1 MSTKK
6 KEPESQQSSPSSS
19 SSSLPGPEERGLPEH
34 LKHRVAADRLR
45 GGVSE
50 TDADAGY
57 PLIAIAQPASFNNFR
72 PGHIRGPLPGDFLL
86 RSLPDPIRDGKKG
99 IEVIVWYYDEVYK
112 EWTPNQSRVLTV
124 HLWLPADHSTDPK
137 TGLLWHR
144 NGNMLIQTWRLFLLC
159 ENQPFEMPL
168 KGAENAFFRSLTRH
182 FGSHV
187 VDEHDR
193 RSIPSY
199 ARRYRFSTS
208 LTHRARAWFELTF
221 TDLGWV
227 TGEEYDRARQLS
239 EELDEKLKQCR
250 KALADSSHPQGA

>member
-1 MSTKK
+1 MSEEEKL
-6 KEPESQQSSPSSS
+6 PESQQSPR
-19 SSSLPGPEERGLPEH
+19 PEERGDLPEH
-34 LKHRVAADRLR
+34 LKHRVATDRLR
-45 GGVSE
+45 GGVGE

-57 PLIAIAQPASFNNFR
+57 PLIAIAQPASFNNPR

-86 RSLPDPIRDGKKG
+86 RSLPDPIRDGKQG
-99 IEVIVWYYDEVYK
+99 IEVIVWYYDEVFK
-112 EWTPNQSRVLTV
+112 EWTPNQSRVLAV
-124 HLWLPADHSTDPK
+124 HLRLPADHSTDPK

-144 NGNMLIQTWRLFLLC
+144 NGNMLIRTWRLFLLC
-159 ENQPFEMPL
+159 ENQPFELPL
-168 KGAENAFFRSLTRH
+168 KGAENAFFRNLTRH

-208 LTHRARAWFELTF
+208 LTRRAKGAWFELSF

-227 TGEEYDRARQLS
+227 AGEEYDRARQLS

-250 KALADSSHPQGA
+250 KALADR

>member
-1 MSTKK
+1 MSTK
-6 KEPESQQSSPSSS
+6 KEPESQQSSSPSP
-19 SSSLPGPEERGLPEH
+19 PGPEEQGLPEH
-34 LKHRVAADRLR
+34 LKHRVATDRLR
-45 GGVSE
+45 CGVSE

-57 PLIAIAQPASFNNFR
+57 PLIAIAQPASFNNPR

-86 RSLPDPIRDGKKG
+86 RSLPDPIRNGKQG
-99 IEVIVWYYDEVYK
+99 IDVLVWYYDKVYK
-112 EWTPNQSRVLTV
+112 EWTPDRSRVLTV
-124 HLWLPADHSTDPK
+124 HLRLPVDHSTDPK
-137 TGLLWHR
+137 TGLLWRR

-187 VDEHDR
+187 VDVDEHVHQR
-193 RSIPSY
+193 RGGLPSY

-208 LTHRARAWFELTF
+208 LTPRAKAWFELSF